1 VKKIALVAG
10 AELADKSLVFPAS
23 LVIGAFP
30 FLAALLRPGSPA
42 DVRESAVLLAALT
55 GGALAAIFGFGST
68 AGDIASRR
76 TDFYFARPL
85 TAFELWGGKLAGGL
99 LAVFGATAL
108 ALLPSAIAGRS
119 GRGEPFLS
127 AIRSIGAIVSFEVGP
142 AGALLAAAVLLASL
156 YLLAQAAGVAVL
168 ARSPW
173 FAVDAAVASGALV
186 LAAGAARRIRLAGA
200 FDAAEGALLAF
211 AAVSMAAVAVGCFRA
226 LREGADA
233 RRASRAQS
241 RAVVPIAAAALLVA
255 LFGQWVLHP
264 SPRSLTAVFWIA
276 PSPRGDWFAV
286 AGPARGRRPIFVE
299 NLETG
304 EFLRAPSFPVF
315 SPDGSRAAWTDRAPG
330 LPDPSFTPHTV
341 SLGDARHPAT
351 AWETK
356 GLHEPPLLVFSPD
369 ASRFA
374 VLASDQVVV
383 WDAAG
388 GKMIA
393 AAKPPEPLW
402 EQSRGA
408 TCATFAGDRLMI
420 YAVRRSGERGRT
432 IEISAFD
439 AAARTFRRTGTA
451 GPFAATFPILA
462 DGSRRRLL
470 VREKAA
476 VLHLLDGESGA
487 LRRSFAGGDAAFRIA
502 SFLSDGGIALFESVH
517 GAGTLVVLSPD
528 GEERRR
534 IPIGPADR
542 AYLLGERRPGAVLLL
557 AGTASELRQ
566 RRGRAIVADVGTGRT
581 ETWAEGI
588 RPASPYASFLSGDPG
603 GGPAPGSA
611 GTRLFLTPAG
621 ALVDLAGPGRLRP
634 LIPPG

>member
-1 VKKIALVAG
+1 VKKIAVVAG

-76 TDFYFARPL
+76 ADFYFARPL
-85 TAFELWGGKLAGGL
+85 TAFELWGGKAAGGL

-108 ALLPSAIAGRS
+108 ALLPSAIAGRP
-119 GRGEPFLS
+119 GRREPFFS
-127 AIRSIGAIVSFEVGP
+127 AVRSIGAIIPFDVGP
-142 AGALLAAAVLLASL
+142 AGAVLATAVLLAIL

-173 FAVDAAVASGALV
+173 VALDAAVASGALV
-186 LAAGAARRIRLAGA
+186 LAAGAARRVRIAGA
-200 FDAAEGALLAF
+200 LDAADGALLAF
-211 AAVSMAAVAVGCFRA
+211 AAASMAAVSVGCYRA
-226 LREGADA
+226 VKQGADA

-241 RAVVPIAAAALLVA
+241 RTVVLIAAAALLVA

-264 SPRSLTAVFWIA
+264 SPRSLTSVWWVA

-286 AGPARGRRPIFVE
+286 AGQARWHHPIFVE

-304 EFLRAPSFPVF
+304 EFLRASSFPVF
-315 SPDGSRAAWTDRAPG
+315 SPDGTRAAWTTAAPG

-341 SLGDARHPAT
+341 SLADASHPET

-356 GLHEPPLLVFSPD
+356 GLHEPPLLVFSAD
-369 ASRFA
+369 ARRFA
-374 VLASDQVVV
+374 AIASDQVVV
-383 WDAAG
+383 WDAVG

-402 EQSRGA
+402 EQSQGA
-408 TCATFAGDRLMI
+408 TCATFAGVRLMI

-432 IEISAFD
+432 IEIYAFD
-439 AAARTFRRTGTA
+439 ADARTFRRTGTA
-451 GPFAATFPILA
+451 GPFAATFPILT
-462 DGSRRRLL
+462 DGTRRRLL
-470 VREKAA
+470 VREKAT

-487 LRRSFAGGDAAFRIA
+487 LRKTFSGGNAAFRIA
-502 SFLSDGGIALFESVH
+502 AFLSDGEIALFESVH
-517 GAGTLVVLSPD
+517 GGGALVVLSPD
-528 GEERRR
+528 GDERRR

-542 AYLLGERRPGAVLLL
+542 AWLLGERRPGALLL
-557 AGTASELRQ
+557 VAGTASEIGQ
-566 RRGRAIVADVGTGRT
+566 RRGRAIVADVGTGRS

-588 RPASPYASFLSGDPG
+588 LPASAYASYLSGDPG

-621 ALVDLAGPGRLRP
+621 ALVELTGPGRLRRLLP
-634 LIPPG
+634 AD